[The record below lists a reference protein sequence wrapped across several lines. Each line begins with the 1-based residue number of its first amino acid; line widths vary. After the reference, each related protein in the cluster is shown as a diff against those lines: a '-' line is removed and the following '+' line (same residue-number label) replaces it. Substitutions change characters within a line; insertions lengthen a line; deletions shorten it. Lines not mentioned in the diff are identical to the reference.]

1 MDIDGVERQLALF
14 SPPIDPAMLINAA
27 AQGISVGSVL
37 ADISSPLPFFV
48 STILCRKQMNSVVK

>member
-27 AQGISVGSVL
+27 AQGISVGVFWL
-37 ADISSPLPFFV
+37 ISAAPPPIFRFNY
-48 STILCRKQMNSVVK
+48 IMRKQMNSVVK